1 MSLTTNQIEKGGTV
15 VLELSGR
22 LVYGP
27 EAKALWDQVK
37 RLLENNKSKII
48 LNMENVT
55 YCDSCGL
62 GYLAGMFTSVRNQKG
77 ELRFVRPSER
87 VRELLTVTKLNTI
100 FQIYESIDDALASI
114 K

>member
-1 MSLTTNQIEKGGTV
+1 MSLTTNQVEKDGTV

-27 EAKALWDQVK
+27 EAKVLWQQVK

-48 LNMENVT
+48 LNMENVA

-62 GYLAGMFTSVRNQKG
+62 GYLAGMFISVRTQKG

-87 VRELLTVTKLNTI
+87 VRELLTITRLNTV
-100 FQIYESIDDALASI
+100 FQIYESIDDALASFE
-114 K
+114 